1 MKLKTAETPVVNT
14 AEQRTGTGR
23 FFTPL
28 KAWILSLGPGLITA
42 ALVFGPSKM
51 TITSKLGSLYGY
63 SLIWIVVVAIF
74 FMAIFTSMAA
84 RIGMATNQSLLSTI
98 RQKWGKAAAIAIG
111 MGVFCV
117 TTSFQAGNSVGV
129 GIAIAEATHTS
140 TIIWIIAFNIMGIA
154 LLFFRSFYKVLE
166 KLMIFL
172 VGLMLFAF
180 VTTLFLAKPDVS
192 GMLTGFSPSIP
203 EGSLGLIIAF
213 TASSFSIVGAFYQA
227 YLVQERKKVNPDI
240 SKTRTDSTTGII
252 ILGLMS
258 AIVLICAAAVLQP
271 KGIRV
276 SSASEMA
283 MALEPLF
290 GTYAS
295 TLFLTGLFGASFS
308 SLVGNATVGGTL
320 LGDSLGYGSGLN
332 SIMIKRMIALVMVT
346 GASIAIIFGKLPLE
360 LIVFAQSI
368 TIFLVP
374 FIGMAMY
381 ALANDKQIMGSF
393 RNTVTIKVFGAM
405 GLLLIITLALFNIN
419 ELFFK

>member
-1 MKLKTAETPVVNT
+1 
-14 AEQRTGTGR
+14 
-23 FFTPL
+23 
-28 KAWILSLGPGLITA
+28 
-42 ALVFGPSKM
+42 
-51 TITSKLGSLYGY
+51 
-63 SLIWIVVVAIF
+63 
-74 FMAIFTSMAA
+74 
-84 RIGMATNQSLLSTI
+84 
-98 RQKWGKAAAIAIG
+98 
-111 MGVFCV
+111 
-117 TTSFQAGNSVGV
+117 
-129 GIAIAEATHTS
+129 
-140 TIIWIIAFNIMGIA
+140 
-154 LLFFRSFYKVLE
+154 
-166 KLMIFL
+166 
-172 VGLMLFAF
+172 MLFAF

-192 GMLTGFSPSIP
+192 RMLTGFSPSIP

-227 YLVQERKKVNPDI
+227 YLVQERKKANPDI

-332 SIMIKRMIALVMVT
+332 SIMVKRLIALVMVT

-381 ALANDKQIMGSF
+381 ALANDKQIMGSL
-393 RNTVTIKVFGAM
+393 RNSVTVKVFGAL
-405 GLLLIITLALFNIN
+405 GLLLIITLAFFNIN